1 MSVILKSFS
10 SLYFATLLML
20 LGSGLLSTYL
30 ALRLAARRDNGDW
43 PCLRLIKRPQYGWQ
57 RPVRTSGRTSQPPGD
72 FGTW

>member
-30 ALRLAARRDNGDW
+30 ALRLAELDAT
-43 PCLRLIKRPQYGWQ
+43 LRASLHLGA
-57 RPVRTSGRTSQPPGD
+57 
-72 FGTW
+72 